1 VREAERLGDDPRRDS
16 GVSQDAPVTSKIWDG
31 FIKEMRIKTR
41 ATTRTEVE
49 RRSERLPVKINRDP
63 KLTLLPFTDYFQ
75 GFEEAPPVNALFGR
89 GAKEALNAVKVEFLE
104 SPFGSIFPSE
114 EDGHMVINR
123 SFIEE
128 ADLESIYL
136 DVILCLNF
144 LKRAAEWRPCVARP
158 YGARREPPRARIL
171 QGDG

>member
-1 VREAERLGDDPRRDS
+1 
-16 GVSQDAPVTSKIWDG
+16 
-31 FIKEMRIKTR
+31 
-41 ATTRTEVE
+41 
-49 RRSERLPVKINRDP
+49 VKINRDP
-63 KLTLLPFTDYFQ
+63 KLTLLPFIDYFQ

-114 EDGHMVINR
+114 EDGHMVVNR
-123 SFIEE
+123 SFIEG

-144 LKRAAEWRPCVARP
+144 LKRAAESSPASPDRAELGESPLVLESYKAMVAE
-158 YGARREPPRARIL
+158 ARRIGTPDAKVLERLQLPRFMMSDAAFRRFARAL
-171 QGDG
+171 GLKPGK